1 MDALL
6 WKSVHGPNAV
16 PPPPGPN
23 AVYERGGD
31 G

>member
-1 MDALL
+1 ML
-6 WKSVHGPNAV
+6 WKSVHGMRSN

-23 AVYERGGD
+23 AEGEQAQDPD